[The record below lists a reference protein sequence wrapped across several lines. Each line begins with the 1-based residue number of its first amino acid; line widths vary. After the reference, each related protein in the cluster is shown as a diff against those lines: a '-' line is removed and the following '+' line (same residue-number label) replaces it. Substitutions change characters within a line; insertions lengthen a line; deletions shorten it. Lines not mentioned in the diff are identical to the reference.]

1 AAVAASLLGNR
12 TLVDAVLDDYRT
24 APIDAQD
31 RALFAFIEKMNS
43 DASSR
48 LQQQDLDEAKA
59 AGWSDEALYD
69 AITVCA
75 LFNFY
80 NKWIDA
86 TGVSD
91 MPAAA
96 YAMSGVRMAEHGYGG
111 GQQAAEDEK
120 AREREGDATSRV
132 NER

>member
-1 AAVAASLLGNR
+1 MLA
-12 TLVDAVLDDYRT
+12 DYQT
-24 APIDAQD
+24 APIDARE
-31 RALFAFIEKMNS
+31 RALFAFLDKVNS
-43 DASSR
+43 DASHEMT
-48 LQQQDLDEAKA
+48 QADVAAAKEV
-59 AGWSDEALYD
+59 GWTDEALYD

-96 YAMSGVRMAEHGYGG
+96 YAASGERLAATGYLPAGSSV
-111 GQQAAEDEK
+111 ESE
-120 AREREGDATSRV
+120 
-132 NER
+132 

>member
-1 AAVAASLLGNR
+1 LGDR
-12 TLVDAVLDDYRT
+12 ALVDAVLRDHRT
-24 APIDAQD
+24 APLGD
-31 RALFAFIEKMNS
+31 REKALFTFIEKMNRES
-43 DASSR
+43 NR
-48 LQQQDLDEAKA
+48 LQPDDIEQAKA
-59 AGWSDEALYD
+59 AGWSEEALYD

-96 YAMSGVRMAEHGYGG
+96 YAASGERLATFGYVPPG
-111 GQQAAEDEK
+111 APP
-120 AREREGDATSRV
+120 R
-132 NER
+132 

>member
-1 AAVAASLLGNR
+1 MNR
-12 TLVDAVLDDYRT
+12 
-24 APIDAQD
+24 
-31 RALFAFIEKMNS
+31 ESN
-43 DASSR
+43 R
-48 LQQQDLDEAKA
+48 LQKEDLEEVQA

-69 AITVCA
+69 AIMVCA

-96 YAMSGVRMAEHGYGG
+96 YAASGERLATFGYVPP
-111 GQQAAEDEK
+111 E
-120 AREREGDATSRV
+120 TPPT
-132 NER
+132 